1 MDFLLYHIH
10 IFEANAY
17 THLQYDHFMFIPRD
31 HNFLD
36 TKRISNSHHKR
47 AREMGKKCGKRHKM
61 KE

>member
-36 TKRISNSHHKR
+36 TKR
-47 AREMGKKCGKRHKM
+47 